1 VIRIFR
7 LLALT
12 LTGVIVIAIAVA
24 NRQTV
29 TVILNPLSAPDD
41 ALSLQ
46 GPLFVFL
53 FAALLVG
60 FILGGLAAWLGQG
73 KWRKLARLRTK
84 ETFMLRREQD
94 RLLRDLKAAQ
104 MPTAEATARELPQ
117 LASR

>member
-1 VIRIFR
+1 MTRIFR
-7 LLALT
+7 LLVLT
-12 LTGVIVIAIAVA
+12 FIGAIVIAIAVA

-29 TVILNPLSAPDD
+29 SFILNPLSTPDT
-41 ALSLQ
+41 ASALQ

-53 FAALLVG
+53 FAALLTG

-84 ETFMLRREQD
+84 EAFVLRREQD

-104 MPTAEATARELPQ
+104 MSRGETPARDLPQ